1 MQRPGTVLGRLFL
14 LLPLIILPISLEGK
28 FYNPISHVRKESLG
42 TEGFASGDLWPVGGH
57 DRVGAPFRL
66 PQKSLPIVQ
75 QQYVLNTV
83 DTE

>member
-1 MQRPGTVLGRLFL
+1 MQGPGTVLGRLLL

-28 FYNPISHVRKESLG
+28 YYNPISHMRKESSG

-66 PQKSLPIVQ
+66 PQKSLPIIQ
-75 QQYVLNTV
+75 QQYVLNTG